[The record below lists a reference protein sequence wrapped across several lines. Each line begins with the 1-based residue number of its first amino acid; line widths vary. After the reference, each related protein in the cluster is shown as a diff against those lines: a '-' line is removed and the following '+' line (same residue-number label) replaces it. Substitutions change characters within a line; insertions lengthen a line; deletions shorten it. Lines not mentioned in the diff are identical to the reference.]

1 MDSHRHARPPSPVGP
16 DPSCPEETPVE
27 YHTSR
32 QHVLDMC
39 RTMLERGYLKATEGN
54 VSVRVPGHRLYAV
67 TPSNYD
73 YDRMRVEDIC
83 LVDLAGR
90 HVPDGSGAGLAPSVE
105 SGMHANVYR
114 ERPDV
119 NAIVHTHQPYAS
131 ALAFLRKEIP
141 PLTDEQV
148 RFLGKKVA
156 IIDYAPSGTGFLA
169 RNVQKK
175 VSGGDNAFIIANHGI
190 VALGTDPDRAVFNMA
205 LLEKVSIA
213 YLLALTTESGK
224 VHTIPGAI
232 RGIALAKLRSDEKRI
247 AAQITESVP
256 PVRVPVA
263 EELPSADVKAAE
275 IAAAG
280 TPEVRTSVVEKPGSE
295 AAQLGY
301 AISEYLDVDDTM
313 RRLAALVAQPVRGLR
328 HDALLDVLHY
338 FETRCRT
345 SKEIT
350 DRAKQ
355 RIPGG
360 VQHNLAFNYPFPLTI
375 DKAEGAHLTDR
386 DGNTYIDFLQAGG
399 PTILGSNYAPVNEKV
414 AEVIRECGPVTGL
427 SHEYELKLAEI
438 IHRYLPHVEMYRCLG
453 SGTEAVMA
461 AIRAARARTKHKM
474 VIKVGGAYHG
484 WSDTMVYGLRVPGT
498 FRMNAKGIPFGAT
511 SRTREAFPHDLGQLR
526 RKLVENRVRGGT
538 AAVIVEP
545 LGPESGTRPAPR
557 DFNAKVRELCDE
569 FGALLIFDEVVTGFR
584 LGLGGAAGYFGVTPD
599 LTVLGKAVAGGYPM
613 AGGVG
618 GRADVMA
625 VFGSGLDGRSGS
637 HIQVGGTLSANPLSC
652 AAGYFAIEE
661 MARTNA
667 PVIAGR
673 AGDRLARGLHR
684 LIDRYGL
691 PYVAYNQGSIVHL
704 ECSGVM
710 LMDMRNP
717 LKLLRE
723 GKPRK
728 RLMEQMGAAYAANGI
743 ITLAGSRLYTSM
755 ADTDEVIDD
764 ALARFDHVFAQV
776 QGV

>member
-1 MDSHRHARPPSPVGP
+1 MQHLMSRRHV
-16 DPSCPEETPVE
+16 V
-27 YHTSR
+27 
-32 QHVLDMC
+32 DMC
-39 RTMLERGYLKATEGN
+39 RTMLARGYLKATEGN

-73 YDRMRVEDIC
+73 YDRMRVEDVCI
-83 LVDLAGR
+83 VDFDGR
-90 HVPDGSGAGLAPSVE
+90 HVPDGPGEGLAPSIE
-105 SGMHANVYR
+105 CGMHANIYR

-131 ALAFLRKEIP
+131 ALAFLRKPIP
-141 PLTDEQV
+141 ALTDEQV
-148 RFLGKKVA
+148 RFLGRQVA
-156 IIDYAPSGTGFLA
+156 IVDYAPSGTGWLA

-175 VSGGDNAFIIANHGI
+175 VAGGDNAFIIANHGI

-205 LLEKVSIA
+205 LLEKVSLA
-213 YLLALTTESGK
+213 YLLALTTETGR
-224 VHTIPGAI
+224 VYTIPAAI
-232 RGIALAKLRSDEKRI
+232 REVAFSKLRADEKRI
-247 AAQITESVP
+247 AAQLTEAVEP
-256 PVRVPVA
+256 LRVPA
-263 EELPSADVKAAE
+263 DEELPSADAVSAE
-275 IAAAG
+275 AAG
-280 TPEVRTSVVEKPGSE
+280 TARDQADQQGQPDRADDRRDQESPGGES
-295 AAQLGY
+295 ARLGY
-301 AISEYLDVDDTM
+301 AISEYPDVDDVM
-313 RRLAALVAQPVRGLR
+313 RRLRALTAQPVRGLR
-328 HDALLDVLHY
+328 HDAMLDVLGW
-338 FETRCRT
+338 FDTKCRA
-345 SKEIT
+345 SREIT
-350 DRAKQ
+350 DRAKL

-360 VQHNLAFNYPFPLTI
+360 VQHNLAFNYPFPLAI
-375 DKAEGAHLTDR
+375 DKAEGAHLVDR

-399 PTILGSNYAPVNEKV
+399 PTVLGSNYAPVNERV
-414 AEVIRECGPVTGL
+414 AEAVRESGPVTGL
-427 SHEYELKLAEI
+427 FHEYELKLAEI
-438 IHRYLPHVEMYRCLG
+438 IHRYLPHVEMYRSLG

-461 AIRAARARTKHKM
+461 AVRGARAFTGKKM

-498 FRMNAKGIPFGAT
+498 YRMNAKGIPFGAT

-526 RKLVENRVRGGT
+526 RKLIENRVRGGT
-538 AAVIVEP
+538 AAVVVEP

-569 FGALLIFDEVVTGFR
+569 FGALLVFDEVVTGFR

-599 LTVLGKAVAGGYPM
+599 LTVLGKAVSGGYPM

-625 VFGSGLDGRSGS
+625 VFGSGLDGRSGA

-673 AGDRLARGLHR
+673 AGDRLTRGLQR
-684 LIDRYGL
+684 LIDRFGL

-710 LMDMRNP
+710 LLDMRNP
-717 LKLLRE
+717 VKLLRE
-723 GKPRK
+723 NKARK
-728 RLMEQMGAAYAANGI
+728 RLMEQMGAAYAAHGI
-743 ITLAGSRLYTSM
+743 ITLAGSRMYTSM

-764 ALARFDHVFAQV
+764 ALARFERVFELV
-776 QGV
+776 EGV